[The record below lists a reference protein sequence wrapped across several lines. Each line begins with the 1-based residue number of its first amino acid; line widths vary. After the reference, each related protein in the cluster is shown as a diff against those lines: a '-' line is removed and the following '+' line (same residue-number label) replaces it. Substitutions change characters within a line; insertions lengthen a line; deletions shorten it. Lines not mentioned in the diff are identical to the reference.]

1 MFILTSL
8 WEVAAVALLRT
19 ADLVVQAVRATQWK
33 SSHKLFWEVAKKKH
47 ENNTT
52 STSVTFFFILFFCC
66 LGRMRGARQ
75 NAPRSRILS
84 PRNFSNRAQRSTQP
98 RILLFSLETLICNRS
113 PLPLPLAAAYVITSS
128 CVGRSLSHTSGATF
142 LAPKQSFAP
151 R

>member
-19 ADLVVQAVRATQWK
+19 RTSWCRRCAPHNGKALTSCFENSRQ
-33 SSHKLFWEVAKKKH
+33 KKN

-52 STSVTFFFILFFCC
+52 SMSVTFIIFLFGLDGCDT
-66 LGRMRGARQ
+66 
-75 NAPRSRILS
+75 APRNRIFS

-128 CVGRSLSHTSGATF
+128 CVGRSLSHTHFGATF
-142 LAPKQSFAP
+142 LAPKHSFAP

>member
-1 MFILTSL
+1 MGSCCCCLVTYRGPRGAGGARHTMEKLSQ
-8 WEVAAVALLRT
+8 VVLRS
-19 ADLVVQAVRATQWK
+19 R
-33 SSHKLFWEVAKKKH
+33 

-52 STSVTFFFILFFCC
+52 STSVTFCFYFFC
-66 LGRMRGARQ
+66 LGRMRLRDAFCR
-75 NAPRSRILS
+75 APRSRILS

-128 CVGRSLSHTSGATF
+128 CVGRSLSHTFGATF

>member
-19 ADLVVQAVRATQWK
+19 RTSWCRRCAPHNGKALTSCFENSRQKKNNRKTKTTQPRCP
-33 SSHKLFWEVAKKKH
+33 SHL
-47 ENNTT
+47 
-52 STSVTFFFILFFCC
+52 LFFL
-66 LGRMRGARQ
+66 LGPDGCDT
-75 NAPRSRILS
+75 APRNRIFS

-128 CVGRSLSHTSGATF
+128 CVGRSLSHTHFGATF
-142 LAPKQSFAP
+142 LAPKHSFAP